1 MLMTRPDIKI
11 SHVLLALVCTYAVIA
26 DLSAFQSDMTGFDY
40 YVSNLFLTRYDP
52 VVPMLIAVPM
62 YLFVRHVKATCFPM
76 GPRNVPV
83 TVLAWLFSL
92 FTVVGTSYHIAGNGS
107 LLHGV
112 ATGQMLKALFWFL
125 SLVVLYYYL
134 LAWLFLQLDLLR
146 FSNYR
151 SNPRLVFG
159 LTFLILVLGYIPYAV
174 ASYPAI
180 FLADEVNQILSAYPE
195 LGFIRPGYLEGHL
208 IDEHVF
214 LNEHHPI
221 AHTLLMKAFLDL
233 GVHFFHSAN
242 VGIFLL
248 VLLQMLLVFSAIS
261 YLARTLSKY
270 NLLSK
275 PLYIAILGY
284 FILTPRINNYM
295 MLTAKDIIYAA
306 SLVYFLCFLFQMVQ
320 EERGGRSALLIGLIL
335 SSLGLYFFRNEG
347 RYLLIFTFLMMF
359 ILEKGTFRK
368 IAVSGVIF
376 TITLTL
382 VLSTV
387 VYPAFAINKGSRRE
401 MLSVPFQQTARYVT
415 EHGEEVSQHEQEVI
429 DAVLG
434 YDDLAERY
442 QPHRSDNVKNGFR
455 EDTTSDQ
462 LNEYFHV
469 WAKMFL
475 KHPGCYLSSFI
486 HNYYQYYWPGDT
498 HLDWR
503 SFAFSEIQFNTLNP
517 VTAPIGIEFTYPK
530 ALDEFRTGYES
541 LRESIARNSIFG
553 IFDTPTFYT
562 WFFVILLAYSIY
574 KRNRDSLLLQMY
586 PLGILLMC
594 NLSPCNGYFC
604 RYEYP
609 IIMALPAL
617 MLFTLKLTRDK
628 QQVTGGKELG

>member
-1 MLMTRPDIKI
+1 MTRLDIKI
-11 SHVLLALVCTYAVIA
+11 SHVLLSLVCTYAIIA
-26 DLSAFQSDMTGFDY
+26 DLSAFQSDVIGFDY
-40 YVSNLFLTRYDP
+40 YVGNLFLTRYEP

-62 YLFVRHVKATCFPM
+62 YLFVHHVKTTCFPM

-83 TVLAWLFSL
+83 TVLAWLFAL

-107 LLHGV
+107 LMYGV
-112 ATGQMLKALFWFL
+112 ANGQMLKALFWFL

-134 LAWLFLQLDLLR
+134 LALLFLHLDLLQFR
-146 FSNYR
+146 SHS
-151 SNPRLVFG
+151 SNPRLVFS
-159 LTFLILVLGYIPYAV
+159 LTFLILVFSYIPYAV

-221 AHTLLMKAFLDL
+221 AHTLLIKAFLDM

-248 VLLQMLLVFSAIS
+248 VLLQMLLVFSAVS
-261 YLARTLSKY
+261 YFARTLSKY

-275 PLYIAILGY
+275 PLHIAILGY

-295 MLTAKDIIYAA
+295 MITAKDIIYVAC
-306 SLVYFLCFLFQMVQ
+306 LVFFLSILFQMVQ
-320 EERGGRSALLIGLIL
+320 ESGGSPALLFGLLL
-335 SSLGLYFFRNEG
+335 SSLGLFFFRNEG
-347 RYLLIFTFLMMF
+347 RYLLVFTFLLMF
-359 ILEKGTFRK
+359 ILEKGFFRK
-368 IAVSGVIF
+368 IAVSGILF
-376 TITLTL
+376 TITLAL

-401 MLSVPFQQTARYVT
+401 MLSVPFQQTARYVS
-415 EHGEEVSQHEQEVI
+415 EHGEEVTPHEREVI

-434 YDDLAERY
+434 YANLAERY
-442 QPHRSDNVKNGFR
+442 QPDRSDNVKNGFH
-455 EDTTSDQ
+455 EDTTSEQ

-469 WAKMFL
+469 WAKMLL

-503 SFAFSEIQFNTLNP
+503 SFAFSEKQFNILNP
-517 VTAPIGIEFTYPK
+517 VTAPIGIEFTYPEV
-530 ALDEFRTGYES
+530 LDEYRNGYES

-586 PLGILLMC
+586 PSGILLMC

-617 MLFTLKLTRDK
+617 MLFTLRLTREK
-628 QQVTGGKELG
+628 QQATGGKDLG